1 LWYVVRQDTSVEH
14 NYYRQGQRL
23 RIERVSRSLLLEATN
38 LVIDNIEL
46 QKGATVGLY
55 HLDENEM
62 KQYNYET
69 LDSVYMLFDQR

>member
-1 LWYVVRQDTSVEH
+1 VRDSV
-14 NYYRQGQRL
+14 
-23 RIERVSRSLLLEATN
+23 
-38 LVIDNIEL
+38 EL